1 MAIITVAPAKPP
13 SAAVGVNA
21 SATTQARTRGSWS
34 MCRMMTIR
42 VKRVCRLFQIV
53 SQSLEGGKGEVN
65 TPETGKYGQIYSHPL
80 AKKRKL
86 R

>member
-1 MAIITVAPAKPP
+1 MRLI
-13 SAAVGVNA
+13 
-21 SATTQARTRGSWS
+21 
-34 MCRMMTIR
+34 IR
-42 VKRVCRLFQIV
+42 VKRVRRLFQIV
-53 SQSLEGGKGEVN
+53 SQSFEGGKGEEN

>member
-1 MAIITVAPAKPP
+1 MRLI
-13 SAAVGVNA
+13 
-21 SATTQARTRGSWS
+21 
-34 MCRMMTIR
+34 IR
-42 VKRVCRLFQIV
+42 VKRVRRLFQIV
-53 SQSLEGGKGEVN
+53 SQSLEGGKGEEN